1 MPRVANRSRVPEPW
15 NQANYVLIGAF
26 TLITGLALL
35 AFGLWAAKYSSD
47 RTWQEYRVV
56 FREAVTGLSVG
67 SPVQYNGIAV
77 GSITELNLVPDDP
90 RQVVARIR
98 LNSNTPVKTD
108 TRAKLAITS
117 LTGPSIIQLSGG
129 TPQSPALT
137 TVNKDPAPII
147 PTTPSALQNITDVA
161 NRIVER
167 MDQILSDRNV
177 ASINATL
184 ANLETISGGL
194 ADRDQGTQALLLSAR
209 DAARSLDTT
218 LKTTNGT
225 IERLDRNLVQQ
236 LPGIIDKLDGTL
248 AKLDSAAGNADSIL
262 GENRA
267 AINSFAND
275 GLGQLGPTLTELRGL
290 IRDLRRVSDRLEN
303 NPARY
308 LLGRDAPKEFEP
320 NEPDHPSAPAAGR
333 FDGHPAGRLLHPW
346 QQRENRGDAVLAV
359 GAGQGRS
366 GVAAGQLAAGTGKPS
381 AARMVDSPRINVRP
395 TPSQMEIYKGAS
407 WAQPATDMIED
418 TLLRGFEDSGRIR
431 GVARST
437 AGIRADYKLSTDV
450 RRFESDYQ
458 ARRRQRW

>member
-1 MPRVANRSRVPEPW
+1 METK
-15 NQANYVLIGAF
+15 ANYVLIGAF
-26 TLITGLALL
+26 TLIVGLALL

-47 RTWQEYRVV
+47 RTWTEYRVV

-129 TPQSPALT
+129 TPQAQALT
-137 TVNKDPAPII
+137 AVNRDPAPII

-167 MDQILSDRNV
+167 MDQVLSDRNV

-209 DAARSLDTT
+209 DAARSLDDT

-225 IERLDRNLVQQ
+225 IKRLDTNLVQQ
-236 LPGIIDKLDGTL
+236 LPPILDKLETTL
-248 AKLDSAAGNADSIL
+248 TKLDSAAGNADSIL

-275 GLGQLGPTLTELRGL
+275 GLAQLGPTLTELRGL
-290 IRDLRRVSDRLEN
+290 IRDLRRVSDKLDN

-320 NEPDHPSAPAAGR
+320 
-333 FDGHPAGRLLHPW
+333 
-346 QQRENRGDAVLAV
+346 
-359 GAGQGRS
+359 
-366 GVAAGQLAAGTGKPS
+366 K
-381 AARMVDSPRINVRP
+381 
-395 TPSQMEIYKGAS
+395 
-407 WAQPATDMIED
+407 
-418 TLLRGFEDSGRIR
+418 
-431 GVARST
+431 
-437 AGIRADYKLSTDV
+437 
-450 RRFESDYQ
+450 
-458 ARRRQRW
+458 

>member
-1 MPRVANRSRVPEPW
+1 METK
-15 NQANYVLIGAF
+15 ANYVLIGAF

-129 TPQSPALT
+129 TPQAPTLT
-137 TVNKDPAPII
+137 MVNKDPAPII

-167 MDQILSDRNV
+167 MDQVLSDRNV

-225 IERLDRNLVQQ
+225 IERLDKNLVQQ
-236 LPGIIDKLDGTL
+236 LPGIIDKLDATL
-248 AKLDSAAGNADSIL
+248 GKLDSAAGNADSIL

-275 GLGQLGPTLTELRGL
+275 GLGQLGPTLNELRGL

-320 NEPDHPSAPAAGR
+320 
-333 FDGHPAGRLLHPW
+333 
-346 QQRENRGDAVLAV
+346 
-359 GAGQGRS
+359 
-366 GVAAGQLAAGTGKPS
+366 K
-381 AARMVDSPRINVRP
+381 
-395 TPSQMEIYKGAS
+395 
-407 WAQPATDMIED
+407 
-418 TLLRGFEDSGRIR
+418 
-431 GVARST
+431 
-437 AGIRADYKLSTDV
+437 
-450 RRFESDYQ
+450 
-458 ARRRQRW
+458 

>member
-1 MPRVANRSRVPEPW
+1 METK
-15 NQANYVLIGAF
+15 ANYVLIGAF

-77 GSITELNLVPDDP
+77 GSIIELNLVPDDP

-98 LNSNTPVKTD
+98 LNSTTPVKTD

-129 TPQSPALT
+129 TPQSPALP

-320 NEPDHPSAPAAGR
+320 
-333 FDGHPAGRLLHPW
+333 
-346 QQRENRGDAVLAV
+346 
-359 GAGQGRS
+359 
-366 GVAAGQLAAGTGKPS
+366 K
-381 AARMVDSPRINVRP
+381 
-395 TPSQMEIYKGAS
+395 
-407 WAQPATDMIED
+407 
-418 TLLRGFEDSGRIR
+418 
-431 GVARST
+431 
-437 AGIRADYKLSTDV
+437 
-450 RRFESDYQ
+450 
-458 ARRRQRW
+458 

>member
-1 MPRVANRSRVPEPW
+1 METK
-15 NQANYVLIGAF
+15 ANYVLIGAF

-77 GSITELNLVPDDP
+77 GSITELSLVPDDP

-98 LNSNTPVKTD
+98 LNSTTPVKTD

-137 TVNKDPAPII
+137 SVNKDVAPII

-209 DAARSLDTT
+209 DAARSLDAT

-225 IERLDRNLVQQ
+225 IQRLDQNLVQQ
-236 LPGIIDKLDGTL
+236 LPGILDKLDTTL
-248 AKLDSAAGNADSIL
+248 TKLDSAAGNADSIL

-267 AINSFAND
+267 AINSFASD
-275 GLGQLGPTLTELRGL
+275 GLGQLGPTLNELRGL

-320 NEPDHPSAPAAGR
+320 E
-333 FDGHPAGRLLHPW
+333 
-346 QQRENRGDAVLAV
+346 
-359 GAGQGRS
+359 
-366 GVAAGQLAAGTGKPS
+366 
-381 AARMVDSPRINVRP
+381 
-395 TPSQMEIYKGAS
+395 
-407 WAQPATDMIED
+407 
-418 TLLRGFEDSGRIR
+418 
-431 GVARST
+431 
-437 AGIRADYKLSTDV
+437 
-450 RRFESDYQ
+450 
-458 ARRRQRW
+458 

>member
-1 MPRVANRSRVPEPW
+1 METK
-15 NQANYVLIGAF
+15 ANYVLIGAF

-56 FREAVTGLSVG
+56 FREAVTGLTVG

-77 GSITELNLVPDDP
+77 GSIIELNLVPDDP
-90 RQVVARIR
+90 RQVVAKIR
-98 LNSNTPVKTD
+98 LNSTTPVKTD

-129 TPQSPALT
+129 TPQSAALT
-137 TVNKDPAPII
+137 AVNKDPAPII

-167 MDQILSDRNV
+167 MDQVLSDRNV
-177 ASINATL
+177 AAINATL
-184 ANLETISGGL
+184 ANIESISGGL
-194 ADRDQGTQALLLSAR
+194 ADQKQGTQALLLSAR
-209 DAARSLDTT
+209 NAARSLDET

-225 IERLDRNLVQQ
+225 IQRLDQNLVQE
-236 LPGIIDKLDGTL
+236 LPGIIEKLDATMT
-248 AKLDSAAGNADSIL
+248 KMDSAAGNANSIL

-267 AINSFAND
+267 AINSFASD

-320 NEPDHPSAPAAGR
+320 E
-333 FDGHPAGRLLHPW
+333 
-346 QQRENRGDAVLAV
+346 
-359 GAGQGRS
+359 
-366 GVAAGQLAAGTGKPS
+366 
-381 AARMVDSPRINVRP
+381 
-395 TPSQMEIYKGAS
+395 
-407 WAQPATDMIED
+407 
-418 TLLRGFEDSGRIR
+418 
-431 GVARST
+431 
-437 AGIRADYKLSTDV
+437 
-450 RRFESDYQ
+450 
-458 ARRRQRW
+458 

>member
-1 MPRVANRSRVPEPW
+1 METK
-15 NQANYVLIGAF
+15 ANYVLIGAF

-129 TPQSPALT
+129 TPQSPTLT
-137 TVNKDPAPII
+137 TVSKDPAPII

-167 MDQILSDRNV
+167 MDQVLSDRNV

-225 IERLDRNLVQQ
+225 IERLDKNLVQQ
-236 LPGIIDKLDGTL
+236 LPGIIDKLDATL
-248 AKLDSAAGNADSIL
+248 GKLDSAAGNADSIL

-275 GLGQLGPTLTELRGL
+275 GLGQLGPTLNELRGL

-320 NEPDHPSAPAAGR
+320 
-333 FDGHPAGRLLHPW
+333 
-346 QQRENRGDAVLAV
+346 
-359 GAGQGRS
+359 
-366 GVAAGQLAAGTGKPS
+366 K
-381 AARMVDSPRINVRP
+381 
-395 TPSQMEIYKGAS
+395 
-407 WAQPATDMIED
+407 
-418 TLLRGFEDSGRIR
+418 
-431 GVARST
+431 
-437 AGIRADYKLSTDV
+437 
-450 RRFESDYQ
+450 
-458 ARRRQRW
+458 